1 MENYKIHTNKEDLEN
16 LQLKGV
22 YLIRNLNNTML
33 KIGIADNLKK
43 RFKNLI
49 GTFKHCGENPN
60 LKIECFIEYEH
71 NYELEQWLHKEFNN
85 YNYQNEWF
93 DIKDINTILDKIN
106 EFKYVTPTKII
117 KTKKSIDK
125 NKKEKTLNKIEVV
138 DKLGFYH
145 SLNNGYFFTKI
156 NKDKDIMYEISCYG
170 NNLLDSFEKM
180 YKIKSELLNI
190 KKQWS
195 DGMSMYMEYE
205 NNEGYISNESI
216 QQELYKL
223 KEKFN
228 SDVIIEIT
236 LVDYKN
242 DTHRFLG
249 FTSYENYC
257 NHIKRKAIKK
267 EIRKKQVE
275 IEKLIE
281 ELSYI

>member
-117 KTKKSIDK
+117 KTKKSIYK

-138 DKLGFYH
+138 DKLGFYN
-145 SLNNGYFFTKI
+145 SFYNGCFFTKI
-156 NKDKDIMYEISCYG
+156 NKNKDIMYVIYCYG

-180 YKIKSELLNI
+180 YNIKSELLNI

-195 DGMSMYMEYE
+195 DEMSMYMEYK
-205 NNEGYISNESI
+205 NNGGYISNESI
-216 QQELYKL
+216 QQKLYKC

-228 SDVIIEIT
+228 SDVIVEII
-236 LVDYKN
+236 LVDHEN
-242 DTHRFLG
+242 DTDRFLG